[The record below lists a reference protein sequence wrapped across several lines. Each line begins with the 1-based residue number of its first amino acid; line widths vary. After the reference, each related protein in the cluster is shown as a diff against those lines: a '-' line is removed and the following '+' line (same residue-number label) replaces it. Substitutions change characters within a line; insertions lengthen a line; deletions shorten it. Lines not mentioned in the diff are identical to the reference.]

1 MYYINT
7 LKRELVD
14 THAYKLQPS
23 LSERVIVDGHGCH
36 TALHFG
42 VKAKENQDKV
52 PTLYWLPKLHKKPY
66 KARFIANSSSCTTTE
81 LSKLLTS
88 CLTAVKKHVIK
99 YCEKVYERSGKNLF
113 WSIKNSGEILD
124 KLKARDFNATSL
136 STYDFSTLYTTL
148 PHNLIKDKLID
159 LIENT
164 FQREGSPYLA
174 CSDRNA
180 FFTSEKPKKY
190 HAWSCPNVCDAL
202 TFLLDNIFIRFG
214 TKLYRQVVGIPMGT
228 NCAPLVADLFL
239 FCYERDFM
247 MSLSDDKQADVIDA
261 FNTTSRYLDDILNI
275 NNVYFDNMVSQ
286 IYPSELQLN
295 KANASDTE
303 AAFLDLHLSIS
314 NDIVSTKIYDKR
326 DDFDFEIVNF
336 PFLDGD
342 VPRSTSYGVYI
353 SQLIRFARASSYV
366 ADFNTRNKLLTQKLL
381 KQGYR
386 YHKLRK
392 TFSKFYRRYYDLI
405 SKFQVGL
412 KSLLRQGLSEP
423 DFYGDLVYKLKKIVG
438 SNNFSAQ
445 FIKIISH
452 YKKIGYNINVLQQTA
467 FLVVNPITVG
477 NFAFL
482 FNCTPVGRTSDSM
495 MVPT

>member
-1 MYYINT
+1 M
-7 LKRELVD
+7 
-14 THAYKLQPS
+14 
-23 LSERVIVDGHGCH
+23 
-36 TALHFG
+36 
-42 VKAKENQDKV
+42 
-52 PTLYWLPKLHKKPY
+52 
-66 KARFIANSSSCTTTE
+66 
-81 LSKLLTS
+81 
-88 CLTAVKKHVIK
+88 
-99 YCEKVYERSGKNLF
+99 
-113 WSIKNSGEILD
+113 
-124 KLKARDFNATSL
+124 
-136 STYDFSTLYTTL
+136 
-148 PHNLIKDKLID
+148 
-159 LIENT
+159 
-164 FQREGSPYLA
+164 
-174 CSDRNA
+174 
-180 FFTSEKPKKY
+180 
-190 HAWSCPNVCDAL
+190 
-202 TFLLDNIFIRFG
+202 
-214 TKLYRQVVGIPMGT
+214 
-228 NCAPLVADLFL
+228 
-239 FCYERDFM
+239 
-247 MSLSDDKQADVIDA
+247 
-261 FNTTSRYLDDILNI
+261 
-275 NNVYFDNMVSQ
+275 
-286 IYPSELQLN
+286 
-295 KANASDTE
+295 
-303 AAFLDLHLSIS
+303 SIS

-392 TFSKFYRRYYDLI
+392 TFSKFYRRCYDLI

-445 FIKIISH
+445 IIKIISH

-467 FLVVNPITVG
+467 CLVVNPITVG

-482 FNCTPVGRTSDSM
+482 FNCMPVGRTSDSM